1 MGYQMSTP
9 LGRSLSHV
17 VISQD
22 KIITDKLVLTRFLT
36 HLNKPWYQGVLKA
49 KRRESIYLPIP
60 ITSFPDR
67 FDDF

>member
-1 MGYQMSTP
+1 MCINLELS
-9 LGRSLSHV
+9 SHV

-22 KIITDKLVLTRFLT
+22 EIITDQLVLTKFLT
-36 HLNKPWYQGVLKA
+36 HLNKPCSQGVLKA
-49 KRRESIYLPIP
+49 KRRESVYLPIP